1 MLSKIELRKK
11 MIELRENLDS
21 RSFEDYNRSI
31 LKKIIECDEFKKAH
45 NIFIFVSFN
54 KEVDTH
60 AIIKKSIDLGKKVS
74 VPKVI
79 SKDLGMKALCIEG
92 INELKSSKYGIL
104 EPEYEEDKIMSE
116 ESIDLVILPGLAFD
130 SSGGRIGYGAG
141 YYDRFLRKLNPNCK
155 KVGICFDFQMVA
167 KVPMDKND
175 EYIDFVITN

>member
-11 MIELRENLDS
+11 MIELRENLDNH
-21 RSFEDYNRSI
+21 SFEEYNRSI
-31 LKKIIECDEFKKAH
+31 LKKVIECDEFKKAN

-60 AIIKKSIDLGKKVS
+60 GIIEHCIDLGKKVS

-79 SKDLGMKALCIEG
+79 SKDLGMKAISIEG
-92 INELKSSKYGIL
+92 INELKPSKYGIL
-104 EPEYEEDKIMSE
+104 EPEYEEDKIMTE

-141 YYDRFLRKLNPNCK
+141 YYDRFLKKLNHNCK
-155 KVGICFDFQMVA
+155 KVGICFDFQMVK
-167 KVPMDKND
+167 KVPMDEND